1 MLNVEPIEIVRK
13 IRNVSHSNV
22 GPLINAVRI
31 GTVQTVNFV
40 TRDSVHV
47 YRFPIVL
54 KMMIVPMMNAV
65 TRASAN
71 QFPVDRIRIVMAVEP
86 VLLVVVYP
94 HSSAKMT
101 EIVRYL
107 N

>member
-1 MLNVEPIEIVRK
+1 MSNVEPIEIVQK
-13 IRNVSHSNV
+13 IRNVLHSNV
-22 GPLINAVRI
+22 APSINAVRI

-40 TRDSVHV
+40 IQVSVHV
-47 YRFPIVL
+47 YRFPIAL
-54 KMMIVPMMNAV
+54 RMMIVPMMNV
-65 TRASAN
+65 VIRASAN